1 MGSEKNLSSALSIN
15 PRVSIVIPCYNC
27 AETIETSLNS
37 IIDQTSIETSLNSII
52 DQTFNPLEI
61 IAVDDGSTD
70 ATLSILKGL
79 AVGEERL
86 RILPREHQGIVGAL
100 NAGVAECRG
109 QYIARMDADDLA
121 HSTRFEKQIRFLDQH
136 PDIGVVGCLV
146 EAFPTENVGEGFK
159 HYLSWMNGL
168 VTHDQIAREIFVE
181 SPFAHP
187 TVMIRKKWLDRIGG
201 YAEVRWAEDYDLW
214 MRFYLAGLK
223 FGKVPEV
230 LLSWREQP
238 NRLTWTD
245 DRYSKENF
253 LRAKSHYLPAGPL
266 KGKGAVIIWG
276 AGQTGKKVVR
286 LLLGESIAIS
296 AFVDIDPSKIGRQWG
311 DIPIVSPKSL
321 PDLWDQCN
329 DPVLLAA
336 VAARGARELIRN
348 HLRSIGLIEGQ
359 HWWAVA

>member
-1 MGSEKNLSSALSIN
+1 MLPITN
-15 PRVSIVIPCYNC
+15 PIVSVVIPCFNC
-27 AETIETSLNS
+27 AVTLAASLES
-37 IIDQTSIETSLNSII
+37 ITNQTLGS
-52 DQTFNPLEI
+52 LEI

-70 ATLSILKGL
+70 PTLSLLKGL
-79 AVGEERL
+79 ATVDERL

-109 QYIARMDADDLA
+109 QYFARMDADDIA
-121 HSTRFEKQIRFLDQH
+121 HPTRFEKQTQFLDQY
-136 PDIGVVGCLV
+136 PEIGVVGSLV
-146 EAFPTENVGEGFK
+146 EAFPIENVGEGFK

-168 VTHDQIAREIFVE
+168 VTHDQIVREIFVE

-187 TVMIRKKWLDRIGG
+187 SVMIRKEWIDRVGG
-201 YAEVRWAEDYDLW
+201 YTDVEWAEDYDLW
-214 MRFYLAGLK
+214 MRFYLAGVK

-238 NRLTWTD
+238 TRLTWTD

-253 LRAKSHYLPAGPL
+253 LRAKAHYLIAGPL

-276 AGQTGKKVVR
+276 AGQTGKKVTR
-286 LLLGESIAIS
+286 LLIGEGISIS
-296 AFVDIDPSKIGRQWG
+296 AFVEIDPTKVGREWR
-311 DIPIVSPKSL
+311 DIPIVSPNSL
-321 PDLWDQCN
+321 PDLWDQYQ

-348 HLRSIGLIEGQ
+348 HLTSIGLSEGYD
-359 HWWAVA
+359 WWAVA